1 MKMNKRSLTLMGAVL
16 LGVGVVMT
24 TAAAAVPARGSE
36 RLKSPRVAVARAS
49 ATSYHFSNIP
59 VRAALVVI
67 AQEGGFSLVVSDS
80 VQGNVSLHLNNV
92 TWQQALDIVLRL
104 KGLDM
109 RVNGTSRLVT
119 AADG

>member
-1 MKMNKRSLTLMGAVL
+1 MKMDNPIRKVSAVL
-16 LGVGVVMT
+16 FSAIAVMA
-24 TAAAAVPARGSE
+24 TAAHALPVQSSLRT
-36 RLKSPRVAVARAS
+36 KSRPIVTPRAP

>member
-1 MKMNKRSLTLMGAVL
+1 MLIGAVV
-16 LGVGVVMT
+16 LGVAGVMT
-24 TAAAAVPARGSE
+24 VAAANEPPRALTRS
-36 RLKSPRVAVARAS
+36 KMTRVAVARAP
-49 ATSYHFSNIP
+49 ATSFHFSNIP

-80 VQGNVSLHLNNV
+80 VQGNVSLRLNNV

>member
-1 MKMNKRSLTLMGAVL
+1 MKTNKRSRTVTSAVL
-16 LGVGVVMT
+16 LGAFIVT
-24 TAAAAVPARGSE
+24 ANAAAAVEAKVPAR
-36 RLKSPRVAVARAS
+36 LKTPRVAVARAP

-109 RVNGTSRLVT
+109 RVDGTSRLVT